1 VIQAQV
7 IQAHSSPVASVVASV
22 IELAVGTGCCLAV
35 TINYL
40 QGALRIPQIVEKKLI
55 DLPRDRKILN
65 PA

>member
-1 VIQAQV
+1 LNWLL
-7 IQAHSSPVASVVASV
+7 
-22 IELAVGTGCCLAV
+22 ELAVGIGCCLAV